1 MSSTS
6 VITNK
11 TLSLLSQVDGR
22 DKLYKVC
29 QYGSR
34 LAWWMLD
41 SKGASPDL
49 KAKLAGL
56 DSSFS
61 DARRVFRLGGFIKG
75 VKDLLRDP
83 IWEGNTNSMQNF
95 KFLSTLCNTIGECQD
110 IVIYGAKLK
119 VLNANKT
126 RWEWWRNCMWMVT
139 ILYAFLDQIVIMR
152 QTLAQRKHLL
162 LQKKLIEYSDSLSH
176 SSSSIPTATSTYSNR
191 NNASTTIREKK
202 IQLNADIEDVHEKI
216 TNTIYTIIRYY
227 CDFMLCSLALASR
240 EHKGVFGAL
249 GVMSGVLGLMSSW
262 QKL

>member
-34 LAWWMLD
+34 LAWWITD
-41 SKGASPDL
+41 TNGANPDL
-49 KAKLAGL
+49 KAKLASL

-61 DARRVFRLGGFIKG
+61 DARRVFRLGGFIRG
-75 VKDLLRDP
+75 IKDLMKDP
-83 IWEGNTNSMQNF
+83 IWQGNTNSLQNF
-95 KFLSTLCNTIGECQD
+95 KFLCTLCNTIGEFQD

-119 VLNANKT
+119 VMNADKA

-139 ILYAFLDQIVIMR
+139 ILYAFVDQITIMK

-162 LQKKLIEYSDSLSH
+162 LQKKMIEYSDS
-176 SSSSIPTATSTYSNR
+176 NR
-191 NNASTTIREKK
+191 TNIASTTIREKK
-202 IQLNADIEDVHEKI
+202 IQLNTDIEDVHEKI
-216 TNTIYTIIRYY
+216 TNIIYTLVRYY
-227 CDFMLCSLALASR
+227 CDFMLCSLALARR

-249 GVMSGVLGLMSSW
+249 GVMSGVLGLISSW